1 MNYEEIINYVQ
12 SKCKNDIFREID
24 SFLTNL
30 DDTQNDIIELE
41 GNKFNIKKDITDI
54 DCDNGTVVC
63 KYTLLIN

>member
-12 SKCKNDIFREID
+12 SKCKNNIFRELD

>member
-12 SKCKNDIFREID
+12 SKCKNNIFRELD

-54 DCDNGTVVC
+54 DYDKGMVVC